1 MKPRI
6 KGIEIYILVL
16 LVAFEAIGAL
26 YGGINLMNDP
36 SGESI
41 KLPIG
46 LLDGTIFP
54 NFMIP
59 GIVLFL
65 LLGFFPLF
73 MVYPLLFKPRWRL
86 INRLNIYPSY
96 HWAWT
101 YTLYTAI
108 MLMIWINLQ
117 VMMIGSGSLLQGS
130 FGMLGIIILIL
141 TLLPSVKRQYRLP
154 NHKKKPEFVKK

>member
-73 MVYPLLFKPRWRL
+73 MVYPLLFKPRWRI

>member
-6 KGIEIYILVL
+6 KGIDIYILVF
-16 LVAFEAIGAL
+16 LVAVEAIGAL

-46 LLDGTIFP
+46 LLNGTIFP
-54 NFMIP
+54 NFLIP
-59 GIVLFL
+59 GIILFL

-117 VMMIGSGSLLQGS
+117 VMMIGTGSLIQGS